1 MNPLRRRIQTAMIS
15 GGTPPWSPANLPGL
29 LLWLDAGRITGL
41 NDGDSVSQW
50 NDVSGNANHW
60 AQATISKQP
69 TYETNELNGGPI
81 VRFDGVD
88 DVLEHAGLDFGSS
101 YTLFAVFAYQGTS
114 NGPLFYGSGG
124 GYDFWNISAFY
135 EYFANS
141 NRDEALSSD
150 LSSVGT
156 YISVNYQRQS
166 LRKNGAALSLSGANY
181 AGDNNRIKLCG
192 RASGVAHPTVDI
204 AEIIVSTHSLNTTL
218 REKTEAYLNAKH
230 AIY

>member
-1 MNPLRRRIQTAMIS
+1 MNPLRRRIQAAMMS
-15 GGTPPWSPANLPGL
+15 GGSAWSPANLPGL

-60 AQATISKQP
+60 SQATVSKQP

-88 DVLEHAGLDFGSS
+88 DMLEHAGLDFGSS

-114 NGPLFYGSGG
+114 NGPIFYGSGS

-166 LRKNGAALSLSGANY
+166 LRKNGAALSLSGSNY

-204 AEIIVSTHSLNTTL
+204 AEIIVSTHSLNTNL
-218 REKTEAYLNAKH
+218 REKTEAYLNAKY